1 MTLNRISPE
10 KAEELCR
17 NGAKLVDIRGSD
29 EHVRAHIPGSRNI
42 PLDQLGPLEGDE
54 PVIFHCR
61 TGMRTGSNAEKL
73 ALCCNGNG
81 YLLDGGIDRWKA
93 EGMPVTEDRSQPLP
107 IMRQV
112 QITAGTLIL
121 IGVLLAAFVAPGF
134 IWLSGF
140 VGAGL
145 LFAGLSG
152 WCGMAT
158 LLSAMPWNRKA
169 AG

>member
-1 MTLNRISPE
+1 
-10 KAEELCR
+10 
-17 NGAKLVDIRGSD
+17 
-29 EHVRAHIPGSRNI
+29 
-42 PLDQLGPLEGDE
+42 
-54 PVIFHCR
+54 
-61 TGMRTGSNAEKL
+61 
-73 ALCCNGNG
+73 
-81 YLLDGGIDRWKA
+81 
-93 EGMPVTEDRSQPLP
+93 
-107 IMRQV
+107 MRQV